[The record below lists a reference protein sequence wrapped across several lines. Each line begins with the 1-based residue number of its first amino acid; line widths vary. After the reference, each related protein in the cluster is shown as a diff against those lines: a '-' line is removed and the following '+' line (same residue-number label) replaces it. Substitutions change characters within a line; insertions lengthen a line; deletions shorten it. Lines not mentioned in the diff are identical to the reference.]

1 MSGIQNK
8 LTYAGIVPVTGLEAA
23 AGMSRGEII
32 SVISD
37 SGHRGRGGAAFPTG
51 IKWNLATAAKDEVK
65 YIICNAD
72 EGEPGTFKD
81 REILKKHA
89 DLVFE
94 GMTIAGKAVGA
105 VRGILY
111 LRAEYNRFKSDLEKE
126 LVRRREAGLVGK
138 NILGCEGFDFDI
150 VIHSGAG
157 AYICGEETAL
167 IESIEGAR
175 GYPRN
180 RPPFPIDVGFKGHPT
195 VVNNV
200 ESMANVACIM
210 AKGADW
216 FKSIGTPKS
225 PGFKILSISGDVE
238 KPGVYE
244 MPFGVSISD
253 MLAACGGSY
262 AKAVQ
267 VGGASGTCVPARDF
281 DRKIAFE
288 DVATG
293 GSIMVF
299 GAKRNMLDV
308 AENFLEFFVEESCGQ
323 CTPCREGNVKLLEGI
338 KAMKDGSCTKERFD
352 DLLSLCQTMKD
363 ASKCGLG
370 QSSPNIFIQVVEHFG
385 DEIRKLAA

>member
-138 NILGCEGFDFDI
+138 NILGCEGFDF
-150 VIHSGAG
+150 
-157 AYICGEETAL
+157 
-167 IESIEGAR
+167 
-175 GYPRN
+175 
-180 RPPFPIDVGFKGHPT
+180 
-195 VVNNV
+195 
-200 ESMANVACIM
+200 
-210 AKGADW
+210 
-216 FKSIGTPKS
+216 
-225 PGFKILSISGDVE
+225 
-238 KPGVYE
+238 
-244 MPFGVSISD
+244 
-253 MLAACGGSY
+253 
-262 AKAVQ
+262 
-267 VGGASGTCVPARDF
+267 
-281 DRKIAFE
+281 
-288 DVATG
+288 
-293 GSIMVF
+293 
-299 GAKRNMLDV
+299 
-308 AENFLEFFVEESCGQ
+308 
-323 CTPCREGNVKLLEGI
+323 
-338 KAMKDGSCTKERFD
+338 
-352 DLLSLCQTMKD
+352 
-363 ASKCGLG
+363 
-370 QSSPNIFIQVVEHFG
+370 
-385 DEIRKLAA
+385 